1 MGDAKGRPTN
11 GHNVPMMKMKELCD
25 ATGVP
30 KSTILLYVSKG
41 LLPVPVK
48 TSPNMAYYDPDCIP
62 RIQFIKNIQASH
74 RLPLAAIKGLLKEMD
89 KGRDIAPLLEL
100 QSSIFGEADDK
111 MTPKSF
117 ARATGLTRHQL
128 DTLCRLELI
137 VPLEDNCFDSQDL
150 DLACQLKTCMDLGF
164 QPEEFCFYPKFAKQI
179 VDAEIA
185 LRDAHTQELTFQEN
199 AAFTLDITRVARA
212 LRAYVTD
219 RILQKRLIAFKGLKN
234 PDIYTPDI

>member
-1 MGDAKGRPTN
+1 MGESKGRPTN
-11 GHNVPMMKMKELCD
+11 TQDVPMLKMKELAD

-30 KSTILLYVSKG
+30 KSTILLYVTKG
-41 LLPVPVK
+41 LLPAPLK
-48 TSPNMAYYDPDCIP
+48 TCPNMAYYDPDCIP

-89 KGRDIAPLLEL
+89 RGRDIAPLLEL
-100 QSSIFGEADDK
+100 QSSIFGETDNK
-111 MTPKSF
+111 MKPRSF
-117 ARATGLTRHQL
+117 ARAAGLTPDEL

-137 VPLEDNCFDSQDL
+137 IPLEDSSFDSQDL
-150 DLACQLKTCMDLGF
+150 DLACQLKTCMELGF
-164 QPEEFCFYPKFAKQI
+164 HPEAFSFYSKFARQI

-185 LRDAHTQELTFQEN
+185 LRDAHTRDLDFQEN
-199 AAFTLDITRVARA
+199 AALTLEITRVARS

-234 PDIYTPDI
+234 PDV